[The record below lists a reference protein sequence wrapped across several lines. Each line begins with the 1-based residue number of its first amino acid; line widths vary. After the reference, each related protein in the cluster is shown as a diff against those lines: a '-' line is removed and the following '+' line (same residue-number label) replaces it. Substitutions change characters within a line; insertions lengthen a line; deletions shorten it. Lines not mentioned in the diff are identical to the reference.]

1 MYLYK
6 KYKVCLND
14 ATFNMIFVKSQPR
27 VPPPRARERKN
38 SCEGQ
43 HRVASISHFFDLACQ
58 PWVSKSSSRPQIKQR
73 RWGIACT

>member
-27 VPPPRARERKN
+27 VPPARANEKIP
-38 SCEGQ
+38 
-43 HRVASISHFFDLACQ
+43 AKDSIE
-58 PWVSKSSSRPQIKQR
+58 
-73 RWGIACT
+73 